1 MKTFNL
7 LIFLLLSLITTK
19 QVFANDYRR
28 DLRIGEIVF
37 LKEKNS
43 FVKVQ
48 SYSGGTYTVLFT
60 SGANSGKLGRG
71 WLRSDLALTESCTL
85 KVCTGAIV
93 RDQKLNLT
101 AEVIAIDS
109 DGYLVIKASEEQVWI
124 DVSEKNVTIIKSN
137 KNGSAHTNPSVR
149 HTEPASPVNISNP
162 NTSDLSYNRKLQI
175 GDEVIIIEKNLNAK
189 VDDIV
194 NGTFNVKITEGPNV
208 GKIGRGWLR
217 SDLALIQACNGSFC
231 TGKKY
236 FFKSENSVV
245 LINAIDV
252 EGYFIVTAQ
261 TGAKA
266 GTQWKD
272 VAVSKLSNIE
282 NQPNTSNSVAGK
294 PTQPVVLPPVANTN
308 KNYFDLPI
316 K

>member
-1 MKTFNL
+1 MKNLNL
-7 LIFLLLSLITTK
+7 LIVLLLSMIAGRA
-19 QVFANDYRR
+19 FASDYQR
-28 DLRIGEIVF
+28 DLRIGETVF

-48 SYSGGTYTVLFT
+48 SYSGGTYTVMFT
-60 SGANSGKLGRG
+60 SGANVGKVGRG

-101 AEVIAIDS
+101 AEVIAIDV

-124 DVSEKNVTIIKSN
+124 DVAEKNVTIIKSN
-137 KNGSAHTNPSVR
+137 KGSSSSSTPIVR
-149 HTEPASPVNISNP
+149 ETTPVNPIIAISN
-162 NTSDLSYNRKLQI
+162 NSDLSYNRKLQI
-175 GDEVIIIEKNLNAK
+175 GDEVILIEKNLRGTI
-189 VDDIV
+189 DDIV
-194 NGTFNVKITEGPNV
+194 NGTFNIRIIEGQNT

-217 SDLALIQACNGSFC
+217 SDLALTNACNGSIC

-236 FFKSENSVV
+236 FFKIENAVV

-261 TGAKA
+261 SGSKI
-266 GTQWKD
+266 GTKWKD

-282 NQPNTSNSVAGK
+282 NLPTPTAPVVEK
-294 PTQPVVLPPVANTN
+294 PTQPIVLPPVANTN

>member
-1 MKTFNL
+1 MKNLNL
-7 LIFLLLSLITTK
+7 LIVLLLSMITGRA
-19 QVFANDYRR
+19 FASDYQR
-28 DLRIGEIVF
+28 DLRIGETVF

-48 SYSGGTYTVLFT
+48 SYSGGTYTVMFT
-60 SGANSGKLGRG
+60 SGANVGKVGRG

-101 AEVIAIDS
+101 AEVIAIDV

-124 DVSEKNVTIIKSN
+124 DVAEKNVTIIKSN
-137 KNGSAHTNPSVR
+137 KGSSSSSTPIVR
-149 HTEPASPVNISNP
+149 ESTPVNPVIANSN
-162 NTSDLSYNRKLQI
+162 NSDLSYNRKLQI
-175 GDEVIIIEKNLNAK
+175 GDEVILIEKNLRGTI
-189 VDDIV
+189 DDIV
-194 NGTFNVKITEGPNV
+194 NGTFNIRIAEGQNT

-217 SDLALIQACNGSFC
+217 SDLALTNACNGSIC

-236 FFKSENSVV
+236 FFKIENAVV

-261 TGAKA
+261 SGSKI
-266 GTQWKD
+266 GTKWKD

-282 NQPNTSNSVAGK
+282 NLPTPTAPVVEK
-294 PTQPVVLPPVANTN
+294 PTQPIVLPPVANTN